1 MKTRFK
7 VILII
12 FLCIGIYMFS
22 KWDTVNNETINS
34 DENIGNISILEYP
47 TYEEFKRWVKIDS
60 QYIRVNSARRYFE
73 NFTSDDFFTLE
84 NTDKWDSLAHFKL
97 ILSLQKKFSV
107 NFKNSEIVNLT
118 DEKKILNLLKKKIK

>member
-1 MKTRFK
+1 MNNKLK
-7 VILII
+7 KNLNI
-12 FLCIGIYMFS
+12 FLRNFF
-22 KWDTVNNETINS
+22 KQNNN
-34 DENIGNISILEYP
+34 
-47 TYEEFKRWVKIDS
+47 
-60 QYIRVNSARRYFE
+60 
-73 NFTSDDFFTLE
+73 FFTLE